1 MDLWYGLLTRFGRVS
16 MRLFGGVTVEGTEN
30 VPPYGPLIVVA
41 NHQSIADPP
50 FLAVAFRRPLQFMGK
65 RALFRNPLLAYFL
78 RALHAHPVNR
88 DGRDVEAVRWALG
101 ALRQDQAIVVFPE
114 GTRSLRGLSR
124 GTAGAVYLALRSQ
137 AIVVPVGITGTERLQ
152 GVLGWLRIPFPLTR
166 LRAVIGRPFT
176 FPVLEGPVPPREVLA
191 GLTAELMERIAD
203 LLPLRYRGSLAWEGN
218 SDESVAQQPGRSGG
232 IIARCGKPWRAQ

>member
-16 MRLFGGVTVEGTEN
+16 MRLFGAVAVEGTEN

-65 RALFRNPLLAYFL
+65 RALFRNPLLRYFL

-88 DGRDVEAVRWALG
+88 DGRDIEAVRWALH
-101 ALRQDQAIVVFPE
+101 ALRRDQAIVVFPE
-114 GTRSLRGLSR
+114 GTRSPQGLRR
-124 GTAGAVYLALRSQ
+124 GTEGAVYLALRSQ
-137 AIVVPVGITGTERLQ
+137 AIVLPVGITGTERLQ

-176 FPVLEGPVPPREVLA
+176 LPTVEGPVPPREVLTR
-191 GLTAELMERIAD
+191 LTEELMERIAG
-203 LLPLRYRGSLAWEGN
+203 LLPPSYRGSFAWDGD
-218 SDESVAQQPGRSGG
+218 SDESVGTSGG
-232 IIARCGKPWRAQ
+232 ARVV